1 MSLTPDQRR
10 ASRELGLII
19 DGAIAKRLALHG
31 FHGAGFGCVAR
42 GVEPPRSISSA
53 LSVCIEEAAEPVG
66 LPGDEVLLERVA
78 QRAARKAVALHGDAA
93 KLARLAQEHG
103 GVERLG
109 RLVEGARAL
118 RKAVGE

>member
-10 ASRELGLII
+10 TSRELGLLI
-19 DGAIAKRLALHG
+19 DGAIAERLALHG

-66 LPGDEVLLERVA
+66 LPGDDGSQGHE
-78 QRAARKAVALHGDAA
+78 QAAE
-93 KLARLAQEHG
+93 Q
-103 GVERLG
+103 G
-109 RLVEGARAL
+109 RSVHSAIYAPGRIRRESDR
-118 RKAVGE
+118 